1 MKNNIM
7 QLLEK
12 NVDDIIN
19 LYKLHGNEDYIGE
32 PVSQIEHMCQ
42 CAQLA
47 EENGAD
53 EEVVLA
59 AFFHDIGHLCEFA
72 YPEKKMEHMDNAG
85 IVNHEKFGADYLRNF
100 GFSEK
105 IAKLI
110 QSHVDAKRYLTYKFP
125 DYYNQLS
132 DASKKTLQFQ
142 GGVMTA
148 DEALVFEMDDLFQL
162 YILIRKWDDLAK
174 LSNKPIPDL
183 NIYRSMMLTHLASQI
198 KH

>member
-1 MKNNIM
+1 MDTKEITQAVDEIM
-7 QLLEK
+7 F
-12 NVDDIIN
+12 
-19 LYKLHGNEDYIGE
+19 LYENHGNKDYIGE

-53 EEVVLA
+53 DEVVLA

-72 YPEKKMEHMDNAG
+72 YPDRKMEHMDNAG
-85 IVNHEKFGADYLRNF
+85 IVDHEKLGADYLRNF

-148 DEALVFEMDDLFQL
+148 DEALVFEMDDLFQV

-174 LSNKPIPDL
+174 LSNKPLPAF
-183 NIYRSMMLTHLASQI
+183 NTYRSMMLAHLASQI
-198 KH
+198 KQ

>member
-1 MKNNIM
+1 MQTKEITQVVDEIM
-7 QLLEK
+7 F
-12 NVDDIIN
+12 
-19 LYKLHGNEDYIGE
+19 LYESHGNKDYIGE

-53 EEVVLA
+53 DEVVLA

-72 YPEKKMEHMDNAG
+72 YPEKKMQHMDNAG
-85 IVNHEKFGADYLRNF
+85 IVDHEKLGADYLRNF

-110 QSHVDAKRYLTYKFP
+110 QSHVEAKRYLTYKFP
-125 DYYNQLS
+125 EYYNQLS

-162 YILIRKWDDLAK
+162 YILIRKWDDLSK
-174 LSNKPIPDL
+174 LSNKPLPNL
-183 NIYRSMMLTHLASQI
+183 NNYRSMMFAHLASQT